1 MKIKGLLVLISI
13 LILLILAGF
22 IGSHNSELVRI
33 NYLIA
38 QTDIKMSM
46 LLAVTFLV
54 GSLFTLLFLLPY
66 LLRLK
71 WQIKMLNR
79 KYKKIVQGST
89 LS

>member
-46 LLAVTFLV
+46 LLAVTFLI

-79 KYKKIVQGST
+79 KHKKIVQGST

>member
-46 LLAVTFLV
+46 LLAVTFLL
-54 GSLFTLLFLLPY
+54 GCLLTLLFILPY

-79 KYKKIVQGST
+79 KHKKIIQGST
-89 LS
+89 IS

>member
-1 MKIKGLLVLISI
+1 MKIKGLLILISI
-13 LILLILAGF
+13 LIVLILAGF

-38 QTDIKMSM
+38 QTDIKISV
-46 LLAVTFLV
+46 LLAFTFLI
-54 GSLFTLLFLLPY
+54 GFLFGLLLLLPY

-79 KYKKIVQGST
+79 KHKKLAQGST
-89 LS
+89 IS